1 MYIYVYMHTYTDVI
15 TIDDDEPL
23 PQKQRYAMGTKVKMC
38 VQGGERHGTIIRFDA
53 WTAQKYTVQFEDGEE
68 HVTNIAGDPDVEVSF
83 DGAWWQVCGSEYLGK
98 RVRRAVYDENSDHIV
113 GVADGEIVGW
123 LPLEVSDFVSESSKK
138 PAALWHM
145 VYDSEPSPPPPGEED
160 LEESEVIDA
169 IESYSQD
176 RSLAQVCLGSR
187 SASYLCQVPFAFT

>member
-1 MYIYVYMHTYTDVI
+1 
-15 TIDDDEPL
+15 
-23 PQKQRYAMGTKVKMC
+23 
-38 VQGGERHGTIIRFDA
+38 
-53 WTAQKYTVQFEDGEE
+53 VQFEDGEE
-68 HVTNIAGDPDVEVSF
+68 HVTNITGDPDVEVSF

-98 RVRRAVYDENSDHIV
+98 RVRRAVYDENSYHIV

-145 VYDSEPSPPPPGEED
+145 VYDSEPPPRPPGEED